1 VTANI
6 ASKPL
11 TKVAWS
17 LLLSNQSGDILE
29 FEHRGQYPEVYHL
42 NLELSRAFHR
52 LSEQRQRRPI
62 ADHRWSSWQGGITLR
77 MTHLDLPPFQ
87 NSSNIPQTAI
97 LSSQEHLL
105 SESRLLHNCSISCE
119 QTVWHTGTGRGDRES
134 AGNILWH
141 ERLIPRLWIPSSRES
156 RLNIICRP
164 VSKLQQKAGQVYR
177 QILPSLLAHH
187 CFRHPRLMYSLAGC
201 QDPSPKHPEVTS
213 REVLQ
218 T

>member
-1 VTANI
+1 MTANI

-141 ERLIPRLWIPSSRES
+141 ERLIPRLVDTLFSRKPFEHYLPAGIKTPAKSRTSLQADPAFASGASLLPSPSSH
-156 RLNIICRP
+156 
-164 VSKLQQKAGQVYR
+164 V
-177 QILPSLLAHH
+177 LPSWL
-187 CFRHPRLMYSLAGC
+187 
-201 QDPSPKHPEVTS
+201 S
-213 REVLQ
+213 RS
-218 T
+218 